1 MPDDPEF
8 KVRTIASVLGI
19 KPRRVTDLVKIGM
32 PQVKRGRYNLADCV
46 QWYVDYRV
54 KAASHASRMDNARL
68 RKLRAEAKEK
78 ELKIS
83 TMEEKLIPVDKVVK
97 TWSNITAAMK
107 AKLLAIPTK
116 AAPMILS
123 VTTQAEAQ
131 EILKSHV
138 YEALDELTNDLSEI
152 A

>member
-1 MPDDPEF
+1 MPDDPLF
-8 KVRTIASVLGI
+8 KIQTIAAVLGLTT
-19 KPRRVTDLVKIGM
+19 RRVRVLIQLGM
-32 PQVKRGRYNLADCV
+32 PKVKRGRYNLADCV
-46 QWYVDYRV
+46 QWYVNYRV

-83 TMEEKLIPVDKVVK
+83 TMEEKLIPVDEVVK

-123 VTTQAEAQ
+123 ITTQAEAQ
-131 EILKSHV
+131 DILKSHI

>member
-1 MPDDPEF
+1 MPDDPLF
-8 KVRTIASVLGI
+8 KIQTIAAVLGLTT
-19 KPRRVTDLVKIGM
+19 RRVRVLIQLGM
-32 PQVKRGRYNLADCV
+32 PKVKRGRYNLAECV
-46 QWYVDYRV
+46 QWYVNYRV

-83 TMEEKLIPVDKVVK
+83 TMEGKLIPVDEVVK
-97 TWSNITAAMK
+97 TWSNITAAMR

-123 VTTQAEAQ
+123 ITKQAEAQ
-131 EILKSHV
+131 EILKSYI
-138 YEALDELTNDLSEI
+138 YEALDELTDDLSEI

>member
-1 MPDDPEF
+1 MPETPHF
-8 KVRTIASVLGI
+8 KVGTIAAVLGLTT
-19 KPRRVTDLVKIGM
+19 RRVRVLVQLGM
-32 PQVKRGRYNLADCV
+32 PQVKRGRYDLAACV

-68 RKLRAEAKEK
+68 RKLKAEAKKK
-78 ELKIS
+78 EIEIRI
-83 TMEEKLIPVDKVVK
+83 MEEKLIPVDEVVK
-97 TWSNITAAMK
+97 TWSNITAAMR

-123 VTTQAEAQ
+123 ITTQAEAQ
-131 EILKSHV
+131 ELLKSYI
-138 YEALDELTNDLSEI
+138 YEALDELTDDLSAI